1 MRCYGLL
8 KVTFT
13 ADDYSPLP
21 TSTPIPLS
29 GGSLITNALCIDY
42 EDSKTVDSKFYS
54 QPPYERGIKY
64 MYIIMMVISSIDML
78 SKQYLKNQLHYWY

>member
-1 MRCYGLL
+1 MIIP
-8 KVTFT
+8 
-13 ADDYSPLP
+13 PLP

-54 QPPYERGIKY
+54 QPPYERGIRTY
-64 MYIIMMVISSIDML
+64 VHYNDGYINYRYVI
-78 SKQYLKNQLHYWY
+78 